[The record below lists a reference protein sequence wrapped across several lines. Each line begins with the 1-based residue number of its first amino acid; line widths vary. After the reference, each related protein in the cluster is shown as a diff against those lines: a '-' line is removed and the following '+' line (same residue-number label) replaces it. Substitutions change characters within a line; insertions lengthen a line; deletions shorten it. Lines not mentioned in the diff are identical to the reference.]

1 MKTTT
6 RTVIA
11 LAVAFP
17 LYLASMLFIR
27 HPFTA
32 EYEAAARRLFGR

>member
-1 MKTTT
+1 MLTTT

-17 LYLASMLFIR
+17 LYLASMMFIR

-32 EYEAAARRLFGR
+32 EYEAAARRLFSR